1 MKKFLAICLAMVL
14 VLGLMAGTGAFAA
27 NDKITLTFA
36 ETMTS
41 PERTLVLEQTIE
53 AYEAEH
59 PNIEIE
65 LVSPPYESAET
76 KVASM
81 LAAGQ
86 EVDIVEIR
94 DNTVGSWINNDFLLA
109 LDDMVAE
116 WDGKDELVDAA
127 LLAGSSIGDATYFI
141 PQYLYV
147 KALMVR
153 TDILEKCGVTEM
165 PTTWEEF
172 LDVCKQITDASAGQ
186 YAFALR
192 GTGSPCKSSD
202 IMMVTE
208 VSDISTDNL
217 YLTEDGTFYML
228 TEGGKKAVEEY
239 YELFTECCPPDS
251 VNWGYNDQINGF
263 VSGTTP
269 FLLQDPDAVGSVSG
283 SLDPDQY
290 TAIPVPVGDSGK
302 RYLDY
307 GYAGLAVAANSEHP
321 QEAFDFIK
329 YMISA
334 EVNATICE
342 FYGAL
347 PVNSGA
353 YEISEMFNLPVYKAW
368 AEEMADENTVFTSF
382 PLSDPRFTEY
392 SSTVHLAAYQSYLLG
407 ETTADEF
414 IQTCADFWG
423 Y

>member
-1 MKKFLAICLAMVL
+1 MKKIIALCLAFALLLGAATGVL
-14 VLGLMAGTGAFAA
+14 AD
-27 NDKITLTFA
+27 DKVTLTFA

-41 PERTLVLEQTIE
+41 PERTLVLQNAIE
-53 AYEAEH
+53 AFEAEH
-59 PNIEIE
+59 PDIHVE
-65 LVSPPYESAET
+65 LVSPPYDSAET

-94 DNTVGSWINNDFLLA
+94 DNSVGAWINNGFLYG
-109 LDDMVAE
+109 LDELVAD

-127 LLAGSSIGDATYFI
+127 LLAGASMGDATFFI

-153 TDILEKCGVTEM
+153 TDILEKLGVTEM
-165 PTTWEEF
+165 PKTTDEF
-172 LDVCKQITDASAGQ
+172 LAVCKQITAPAKGQ

-192 GTGSPCKSSD
+192 GIGSPCKTTD
-202 IMMVTE
+202 IMWATE
-208 VSDISTDNL
+208 VSDLRLDNF
-217 YLTEDGTFYML
+217 YLTEDGTFFMD
-228 TEGGKKAVEEY
+228 TEGGRKAMKDY
-239 YELFTECCPPDS
+239 YELYTEACPPDS

-263 VSGTTP
+263 VSGVTP
-269 FLLQDPDAVGSVSG
+269 FLVQDPDAVGSVAG
-283 SLDPDQY
+283 SLSPDQY
-290 TAIPVPVGDSGK
+290 TAIPMPLGASGT

-321 QEAFDFIK
+321 AEAFEFIK

-334 EVNATICE
+334 EVNASICE

-347 PVNSGA
+347 PVNKGA
-353 YEISEMFNLPVYKAW
+353 YEASEMFELPVYKAW
-368 AEEMADENTVFTSF
+368 AEEMADEHTVFTKF
-382 PLSDPRFTEY
+382 PLEDPRFTEY
-392 SSTVHLAAYQSYLLG
+392 ASTVHLAAIQSYLLG
-407 ETTADEF
+407 QTTAEEM
-414 IQTCADFWG
+414 IQTCKDFWG

>member
-1 MKKFLAICLAMVL
+1 MKKGIA
-14 VLGLMAGTGAFAA
+14 LGLIMGLSVAA
-27 NDKITLTFA
+27 AMTVSAEEQVTLTFA

-41 PERTLVLEQTIE
+41 PERTLVLEQTI
-53 AYEAEH
+53 ADFEAEH
-59 PNIEIE
+59 PNITVE

-94 DNTVGSWINNDFLLA
+94 DNSVGAWINNDFLYK
-109 LDDMVAE
+109 LDDMVAA

-153 TDILEKCGVTEM
+153 TDVLEKLGVTEM
-165 PTTWEEF
+165 PKTTDEF
-172 LDVCKQITDASAGQ
+172 LEICKQITDPASGQ

-192 GTGSPCKSSD
+192 GTGSPCKTVD
-202 IMMVTE
+202 VMWATE
-208 VSDISTDNL
+208 VPGISTDNI
-217 YLTEDGTFYML
+217 YLTEDGTFFMD
-228 TEGGKKAVEEY
+228 TDGARKAMQDY
-239 YELFTECCPPDS
+239 YELYTECCPEDA
-251 VNWGYNDQINGF
+251 VNWGYNEQINGF

-269 FLLQDPDAVGSVSG
+269 FLIQDPDAVGSVSG
-283 SLDPDQY
+283 SLEPDQY
-290 TAIPVPVGDSGK
+290 TAIPIPLGASGK

-321 QEAFDFIK
+321 EEAFEFIK

-347 PVNSGA
+347 PVNQGA
-353 YEISEMFNLPVYKAW
+353 YEASEMFELPVYKAW
-368 AEEMADENTVFTSF
+368 AEEMSDPDTVFTKF
-382 PLSDPRFTEY
+382 PLEDPRFAEY
-392 SSTVHLAAYQSYLLG
+392 SSTVHLAAIQSFLLG
-407 ETTADEF
+407 QSDAEEM
-414 IQTCADFWG
+414 IKTCKEYWG